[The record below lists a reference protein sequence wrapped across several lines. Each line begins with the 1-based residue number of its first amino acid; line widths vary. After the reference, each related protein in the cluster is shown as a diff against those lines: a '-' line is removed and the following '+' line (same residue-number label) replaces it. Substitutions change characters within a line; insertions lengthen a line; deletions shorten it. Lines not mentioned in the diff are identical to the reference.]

1 MSPISREGE
10 VVAGRS
16 AYRRTP
22 LAHAVKSEGMFFVSL
37 CGRSGAM
44 FFIQSEFD
52 PESLYQGDYKTCK
65 KCARRMALDI
75 VISCFLLQNGG
86 V

>member
-1 MSPISREGE
+1 VSPISREGE

-52 PESLYQGDYKTCK
+52 PESLYQGTTRR
-65 KCARRMALDI
+65 ARNAL
-75 VISCFLLQNGG
+75 GG
-86 V
+86 WRETS